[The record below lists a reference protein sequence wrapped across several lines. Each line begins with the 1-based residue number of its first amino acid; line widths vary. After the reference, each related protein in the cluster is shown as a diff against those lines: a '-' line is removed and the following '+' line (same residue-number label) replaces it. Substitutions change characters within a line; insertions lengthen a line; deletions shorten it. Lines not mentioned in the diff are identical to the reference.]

1 MVTFVTMLNKVKSV
15 LALTVVKFVT
25 IVTGFPIQWGMLER
39 M

>member
-1 MVTFVTMLNKVKSV
+1 MVTFVTMLNKVTGV
-15 LALTVVKFVT
+15 LVLTVVAFVT